1 MLAKLICTYCKI
13 ISKISYYMDTW
24 IFHISIILPKK
35 WEVIII
41 ITMEKLTL
49 IYIINDQEGFLT
61 FYWWYCNLAHSHF
74 WGPLTDF
81 ISIEIHNTQPVCS
94 SAISVLNVSF
104 NKIHICKE
112 TCKIIVFNCLN
123 LDSNY
128 QSLVKELK
136 LW

>member
-1 MLAKLICTYCKI
+1 MLAKLLYLLQNHLQNI
-13 ISKISYYMDTW
+13 ILHGHMNISYLNNT
-24 IFHISIILPKK
+24 SKK

-41 ITMEKLTL
+41 ITMGKLTL

-94 SAISVLNVSF
+94 SAISVLNVNF
-104 NKIHICKE
+104 NKIYICKE